1 MPAMTAEARAAR
13 AKYMR
18 EWRRKNPDK
27 AREYEAAK
35 WQRCADRNRAE
46 REAASEAEK
55 GASA

>member
-1 MPAMTAEARAAR
+1 MTAEARAAR

-35 WQRCADRNRAE
+35 WQRRADRTKAE
-46 REAASEAEK
+46 REAAREAEK